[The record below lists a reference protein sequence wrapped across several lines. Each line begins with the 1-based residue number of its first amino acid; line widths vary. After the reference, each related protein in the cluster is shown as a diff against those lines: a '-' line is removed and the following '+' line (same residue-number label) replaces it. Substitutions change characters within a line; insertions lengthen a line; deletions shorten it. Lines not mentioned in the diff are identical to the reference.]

1 MLPRDWRWFIEALRR
16 GDKKALAIQAL
27 LQGRTRGVRLPC
39 TSCGQ
44 RVQPLPRGHDAE
56 ALEVLFECSECG
68 QINRLPMQDWNRR
81 EPEPG
86 N

>member
-1 MLPRDWRWFIEALRR
+1 
-16 GDKKALAIQAL
+16 
-27 LQGRTRGVRLPC
+27 
-39 TSCGQ
+39 
-44 RVQPLPRGHDAE
+44 
-56 ALEVLFECSECG
+56 VLFECSECG